1 MAEITEVPNQQDV
14 PIEKFVEELSELAL
28 SYNKT
33 LQEMSKVQDEAAP
46 SEKAMYKITLTN
58 IKRPAS
64 YVPTE
69 EDKAS
74 DMAAVMDFVESRQE
88 LINAQTVAFKALQ
101 LLQSKQSVL
110 VNHVNNINGQLE
122 KKLAELTVETPVPA
136 PTGAPSRPSK

>member
-1 MAEITEVPNQQDV
+1 MAAITEVQKEQV
-14 PIEKFVEELSELAL
+14 EVTIEKFVEELTELGL

-33 LQEMSKVQDEAAP
+33 LQEMSKVQDESLT

-69 EDKAS
+69 DEKAA
-74 DMAAVMDFVESRQE
+74 DMATVMDFVESRQE

-101 LLQSKQSVL
+101 LLQSKQSIL
-110 VNHVNNINGQLE
+110 VNHVNNINGNLE
-122 KKLAELTVETPVPA
+122 KKLAELTVETPA
-136 PTGAPSRPSK
+136 TGAPSRPSK